1 MEAVNALLAGCPAAG
16 LAGGLG
22 VTVCAAAGLLL
33 YKIARRKKPTHM
45 TVNCWFCNQDTVV
58 PYGNRNC
65 WDCPNCEQYNGF
77 QENGDYNKP
86 IPAQYMEHLNHV
98 VSGTTTFCDPTKP
111 QQWVSS
117 QILLCKKCNNHQTTK
132 IKQLASFAPRE
143 EGKYNEEIEVYKHHL
158 EQTYKLC
165 RPCQAAVEYYI
176 KHQNRQLRALL
187 LTHHFKRRETDK
199 TYMQSFCCSSS
210 SMTTPTQV
218 IILRFLTFLS
228 CAFLVLMGSYGSG
241 DPFSLKATAPAPLT
255 SSPMAIG
262 NGTGGRPAAAAEN
275 RTIVG
280 VTSWWELLH
289 LLPEQMVKNLS
300 VAWTYGRNHQLAVVV
315 LGLLT
320 CLLAMLLA
328 GRIRLRR
335 IDAFAS
341 VLWLLVMGL
350 HLAEKYLK
358 VDTPS
363 WLDMAKFGITSLCC
377 LVGFTAAVATRKSTG
392 QRRYRPRRY
401 LSGDPVALFP
411 NGSGI
416 SFPYAAA
423 SPSGFMPTP
432 TRILQLTNRQFFR
445 SPRRASS
452 SSLPGRL
459 NRALSLGTIPSLA
472 RTDSGYLFSGSRPAS
487 QTSQSKDSPL
497 SENYSL
503 LSGSCAPSPI
513 PSPAPSVAGSV
524 TSSTGSLRY
533 RRPLISPARLNL
545 KGQKL
550 LLFPSQSDTLHTPTS
565 LDELTHSDS
574 NVFAA
579 ELSPFPKKNLS
590 ERGMHDTRSV
600 MEKGSICSDNS
611 IKKED
616 NSSHSSTCVV
626 DTTTKGDDP
635 AGWRGRFGNSIIRGL
650 LAMSLTANAIFT
662 SAYLYQSLR

>member
-1 MEAVNALLAGCPAAG
+1 MEAVSALLAGCPTAG

-98 VSGTTTFCDPTKP
+98 VSGATTFCDPTKP

-117 QILLCKKCNNHQTTK
+117 QILLCKKCNNHQTMK

-143 EGKYNEEIEVYKHHL
+143 EGKYDEEIEVYKHHL

-187 LTHHFKRRETDK
+187 LSHHFKRRESDK
-199 TYMQSFCCSSS
+199 TYMQSFCSS

-228 CAFLVLMGSYGSG
+228 CAFLFLMGSYGSG
-241 DPFSLKATAPAPLT
+241 DPFSLKDTVPAPLA
-255 SSPMAIG
+255 SGPIVAG
-262 NGTGGRPAAAAEN
+262 NGTAEGPAAASEN
-275 RTIVG
+275 RTLVG
-280 VTSWWELLH
+280 VISWWGLLH

-300 VAWTYGRNHQLAVVV
+300 VVWTYGKNNQIAVVV

-341 VLWLLVMGL
+341 VLWLLVMAL

-358 VDTPS
+358 VDTAS
-363 WLDMAKFGITSLCC
+363 WLDMAKFSITSLCC

-416 SFPYAAA
+416 GFPCATA
-423 SPSGFMPTP
+423 SPSGFIPTP
-432 TRILQLTNRQFFR
+432 PRIFQLTNQQFFR

-487 QTSQSKDSPL
+487 QGSQSKESPL
-497 SENYSL
+497 SEYYSL

-524 TSSTGSLRY
+524 TSSSGSLRY

-550 LLFPSQSDTLHTPTS
+550 LLFPSQSDALHTPAI
-565 LDELTHSDS
+565 LDDLNPSDN

-590 ERGMHDTRSV
+590 ERGMHDMRSV
-600 MEKGSICSDNS
+600 TEKGSICSDNS

-635 AGWRGRFGNSIIRGL
+635 IGWRGRFGNYIIRGL
-650 LAMSLTANAIFT
+650 FAMSLTANAIFT